1 MDVKFI
7 NPFLYGTNEVME
19 KMAFISP
26 VAGKPFAKSSDA
38 ACGDISGIIGMTGD
52 ATGSLALSFTESC
65 ILGICEKMLGEKHTE
80 INRSV
85 LDTVGELT
93 NMISGASRKLMEK
106 DDLKVIAAIPTIV
119 YGRAHTIHHVVKGP
133 SIVIPFSTECGD
145 FVIDVCLKSNLKP
158 KEEEIPHQPAEKKAS
173 DPKAFNPAIFGRPS
187 ASQAG
192 PDTSK
197 QQDVPSAFEKKTFD
211 PKAHNPAVFGRPS
224 MPKAGPD
231 ILQQQIEKDLAK
243 TVPPEHKTAA
253 ERIEFLR
260 KTLAETNAT
269 RDAIMKQMKEQPF
282 MEFTQRTRYKKA
294 LPAYDAKIKRLKLD
308 ISAAE
313 TILNMSK
320 EDLENPVIKPHFQ
333 HYPSTSG
340 PKKPDPPK

>member
-26 VAGKPFAKSSDA
+26 VAGKPFAKISDT

-52 ATGSLALSFTESC
+52 ATGSLALSFSESC
-65 ILGICEKMLGEKHTE
+65 IIGICEKMLGEQYTE

-133 SIVIPFSTECGD
+133 SIVIPFSTEFGD
-145 FVIDVCLKSNLKP
+145 FVIDVCLKSNLKA
-158 KEEEIPHQPAEKKAS
+158 KEEETSHHPAEKKPFA
-173 DPKAFNPAIFGRPS
+173 PRAFNPAVFGKPS
-187 ASQAG
+187 G
-192 PDTSK
+192 PNNVQK
-197 QQDVPSAFEKKTFD
+197 RQEAFHPGERKPFD

-224 MPKAGPD
+224 MPQPGPD
-231 ILQQQIEKDLAK
+231 ILQQQIEKDLGK
-243 TVPPEHKTAA
+243 STVPPEHKTAA
-253 ERIEFLR
+253 ERLAYLR
-260 KTLAETNAT
+260 KTLLETNAT
-269 RDAIMKQMKEQPF
+269 RDAIIKQMKEQPF

-294 LPAYDAKIKRLKLD
+294 LPAYDAKIKRLRLD

-313 TILNMSK
+313 TILNMSR
-320 EDLENPVIKPHFQ
+320 EDLENPTIKPHFQ

-340 PKKPDPPK
+340 AKKPDLKK